1 MKIQQALN
9 YASSHL
15 SQSES
20 PSLDAELLLAHV
32 LVKNRE
38 FLITWPETEL
48 SEPEQQTFINLL
60 EQRAL
65 GHPIA
70 HLLGTRAFWN
80 FDLIV
85 SPDVLIPRPE
95 TELLVELILESLD
108 TKKHLLADLGT
119 GSGAIALALA
129 SERESWQIV
138 ATDSS
143 AAALTIAK
151 QNAMNLKI
159 NNIEFRQGVWAE
171 ALGSGENNELFD
183 AIVSNPPYIDKNDE
197 HLGQGDVR
205 FEPVQALVA
214 KDEGLADIK
223 LIAAQAHD
231 RLKPSAILLLEHGYQ
246 QGEAVRQILEQSG
259 YNEIQTHKDLAGLE
273 RVTFARKYGS

>member
-1 MKIQQALN
+1 MKIQQALS
-9 YASSHL
+9 YANSQL

-48 SEPEQQTFINLL
+48 NESEQQAFINLL
-60 EQRAL
+60 EQRVS

-70 HLLGTRAFWN
+70 HLLGSRAFWN
-80 FDLIV
+80 FDLVV

-95 TELLVELILESLD
+95 TELLVELILERLG
-108 TKKHLLADLGT
+108 TNKHLVADLGT

-129 SERESWQIV
+129 SERESWQII

-143 AAALTIAK
+143 TAALTIAK
-151 QNAMNLKI
+151 QNAKNLKLS
-159 NNIEFRQGVWAE
+159 NIEFSQGIWAE
-171 ALGSGENNELFD
+171 ALEGCENNELFD
-183 AIVSNPPYIDKNDE
+183 AIVSNPPYIDENDE
-197 HLGQGDVR
+197 HLAQGDVR

-214 KDEGLADIK
+214 KDEGLKDIK

-231 RLKPSAILLLEHGYQ
+231 RLKPGAILFMEHGYQ
-246 QGEAVRQILEQSG
+246 QGEAVREILQQSK
-259 YNEIQTHKDLAGLE
+259 YSEIQTFKDLAGLE
-273 RVTFARKYGS
+273 RASLARKYS